1 MRIKPIVKV
10 MNFHA
15 LIRVDK
21 ARKKAE
27 KYLKLEREASDIIDL
42 IANNRN
48 FQLDKKLWSIDETKP
63 PLNIYIGSD
72 FGFCGNINFT
82 VNQYI
87 ERDIEADKILV
98 GRKLRQSA
106 PGVVLA
112 LPREEFYSDYDK
124 IHEFLVETIMG
135 KQHSQINLIYNHFY
149 NMSRIEITKKK
160 IFPFD
165 IEVGTKVYTEDFFV
179 EGDANRILYD
189 LLTSYVNY
197 EVKIAEVN
205 SYASENIY
213 RQNSTSESLKK
224 IEEIEAEQ
232 LIQLRKER
240 VAKEFEKVI
249 DNFTKKMAKAGGR

>member
-82 VNQYI
+82 VNQYV
-87 ERDIEADKILV
+87 EQDSDADKILI

-106 PGVVLA
+106 QGVVLS
-112 LPREEFYSDYDK
+112 LPREEFYSGYEK
-124 IHEFLVETIMG
+124 IHELLVGTIMG
-135 KQHSQINLIYNHFY
+135 KEHSQINLIYNHFY
-149 NMSRIEITKKK
+149 NTSRIEITKKK

-179 EGDANRILYD
+179 EGDANRILYN

-232 LIQLRKER
+232 LVQIRKEK

-249 DNFTKKMAKAGGR
+249 DNFTKKMAKKSAN

>member
-1 MRIKPIVKV
+1 MRIKPILKV

-48 FQLDKKLWSIDETKP
+48 FQLDKKLWRIDETKP

-82 VNQYI
+82 VNQYV
-87 ERDIEADKILV
+87 EQDSDADKILI

-106 PGVVLA
+106 QEVVLS
-112 LPREEFYSDYDK
+112 LPREEFYSGYEK
-124 IHEFLVETIMG
+124 IHELLVGTIMG
-135 KQHSQINLIYNHFY
+135 KEHSQITLNYNPFDTT
-149 NMSRIEITKKK
+149 SRIEITKKK

-165 IEVGTKVYTEDFFV
+165 IEVGTNVYTEDFFV
-179 EGDANRILYD
+179 EGDANRILYN

-232 LIQLRKER
+232 LVQIRKER

-249 DNFTKKMAKAGGR
+249 DNFTKKMAKKSTN